1 MNMQVKRF
9 FLVIILLLSFV
20 SLSFAQEPRPIVRII
35 YLVPNDRDPQPDID
49 AKIDQMMKEVQQFY
63 ADQMEL
69 HGFGR
74 KTFLFETDVQG
85 NAVVHHRKSRFND
98 EYFLDTTDALA
109 EITTHFDQANRI
121 FVCFLDVG
129 HGNIPFGTGSVCGL
143 GGGDGRRGSM
153 IIPATG
159 DCFSSV
165 IMAHE
170 LGHVFGLQHDYRSAG
185 EGNWKYTS
193 HTLSDRMPTSFLA
206 AEWMDVIPAFNT
218 NPRPANYN
226 TTIKMLT
233 PILVSRPNT
242 FRFRFKVED
251 PDGLQQVQLHTY
263 DQAFSFYSGKFSNLR
278 DYKSLEGSRSSTVE
292 FVTDAVE
299 LDHKSVSLRSIDVHG
314 NKEHKDF
321 PINLPTLLSPP
332 EIVSVPD
339 PHLAAAIQEEIAG
352 SITTH
357 SILNL
362 ATLDVRN
369 RGITDLT
376 GLEHALSLRTLH
388 LGGNAVSDMSPLAGA
403 IQLTNLYLDGSGI
416 SDVETLAGLTQLK
429 NLNLNNNSIS
439 DLKPLTGLTQLR
451 ILYLDNNGISD
462 LKPLAGMTKM
472 IHLELKNNSISDLKP
487 LTGLTQLQILYLDNN
502 SIPDLK
508 PLAGLTK
515 MQVLNLNN
523 NNISDLKP
531 LAGLTRMQNLNL
543 NTNGISD
550 LKPLAGMTQLRVLYL
565 DNNSISDLKP
575 LAGMTKMIHLELKNN
590 SISDLKP
597 LAGLTKLAYLFLR
610 NNSISN
616 LEPLT
621 GLTQLKHIN
630 VYSNPLSYDSIN
642 THIPALQAKGIEI
655 VFSNVAHP
663 TILKVSGD
671 AQEDVVGKTLSDPFI
686 VTVQDERGQAMHGVT
701 VTFTINEG
709 EGELNP
715 TTTTTDVNG
724 NAQTTF
730 TLGSTP
736 GTSIIRATATGLK
749 TYVRFTATA
758 LPDRPVPP
766 SIATVS
772 LMPQIVESPA
782 IGEQLTF
789 SLKIADGESISG
801 YQAIVNFDATAL
813 RYVSGANGDYLP
825 SGAFFIPPKTQGNS
839 VTLAATS
846 LAGEING
853 NGTLAT
859 ITFEVVA
866 VKASTVR
873 LSDVILT
880 NSMGETTQPQTENA
894 EITEPTQLPEDVN
907 DDGVVN
913 IVDLT
918 LVATNFGATGSNAA
932 DVNDDG
938 VVNIVDL
945 TLVAAAFGNTAAA
958 PFTGS
963 LDSEIA
969 PTRADVEAWL
979 NESRQLNLSDPNFQ
993 RGIVVLES
1001 LLKALTPKM
1010 TALLPNYPNP
1020 FNPETWIPYQLAKPA
1035 DVSISIYASDGK
1047 LIRKLDLG
1055 HQPIGKYHHR
1065 SHAAH
1070 WDGKNVQG
1078 EPVASGVYFYTITA
1092 GEFSATRKML
1102 IRK

>member
-1 MNMQVKRF
+1 MNMQVKRYF
-9 FLVIILLLSFV
+9 FMLILLLSFV
-20 SLSFAQEPRPIVRII
+20 SLSFAQGPQPIVRII

-74 KTFLFETDVQG
+74 KTFLFETDAQG
-85 NAVVHHRKSRFND
+85 NAVVHHRNSRFND

-109 EITTHFDQANRI
+109 EIATHFDQANRL
-121 FVCFLDVG
+121 FVCVLDVG

-153 IIPATG
+153 MIPASG

-170 LGHVFGLQHDYRSAG
+170 LGHVFGLRHDYRSAG
-185 EGNWKYTS
+185 EGNWKYSS
-193 HTLSDRMPTSFLA
+193 HTFSDKMPTSFLA

-218 NPRPANYN
+218 NPHPANHN
-226 TTIKMLT
+226 TTIRMLT
-233 PILVSRPNT
+233 PILVSLPNT

-263 DQAFSFYSGKFSNLR
+263 DQAHSFYSGKFANLR

-292 FVTDAVE
+292 FVTDAVKLE
-299 LDHKSVSLRSIDVHG
+299 HKSVSLRSIDVHG
-314 NKEHKDF
+314 NKKHKDF
-321 PINLPTLLSPP
+321 PINLPSLLSPA

-339 PHLAAAIQEEIAG
+339 PHLAAAIKEEIAE

-362 ATLDVRN
+362 TTLDVRN

-376 GLEHALSLRTLH
+376 GLEHAISLRTLH

-403 IQLTNLYLDGSGI
+403 IQLTNLYLEDSGI
-416 SDVETLAGLTQLK
+416 SDVEMFAVLTQLK
-429 NLNLNNNSIS
+429 NL
-439 DLKPLTGLTQLR
+439 
-451 ILYLDNNGISD
+451 YL
-462 LKPLAGMTKM
+462 
-472 IHLELKNNSISDLKP
+472 E
-487 LTGLTQLQILYLDNN
+487 
-502 SIPDLK
+502 
-508 PLAGLTK
+508 
-515 MQVLNLNN
+515 
-523 NNISDLKP
+523 
-531 LAGLTRMQNLNL
+531 
-543 NTNGISD
+543 
-550 LKPLAGMTQLRVLYL
+550 
-565 DNNSISDLKP
+565 
-575 LAGMTKMIHLELKNN
+575 NN

-597 LAGLTKLAYLFLR
+597 LAGLTKLAYLYLR

-655 VFSNVAHP
+655 EFSNVAHP

-686 VTVQDERGQAMHGVT
+686 VTVQDERGQPMHGVT

-715 TTTTTDVNG
+715 TTTTADVNG

-736 GTSIIRATATGLK
+736 GRSIIRATATGLK

-758 LPDRPVPP
+758 LPDRPAPP

-772 LMPQIVESPA
+772 LMPQIVKSPA
-782 IGEQLTF
+782 IGKQLTF
-789 SLKIADGESISG
+789 SLKIADGESTAG
-801 YQAIVNFDATAL
+801 YQAIVNFDATTL

-913 IVDLT
+913 IIDLT

-938 VVNIVDL
+938 VVNIIDL
-945 TLVAAAFGNTAAA
+945 TMVAAAFGNTAAA
-958 PFTGS
+958 PIVW
-963 LDSEIA
+963 DHNSEIA
-969 PTRADVEAWL
+969 PIRADVEAWL
-979 NESRQLNLSDPNFQ
+979 KEARQLNQSDPNFQ

-1020 FNPETWIPYQLAKPA
+1020 FNPETWIPYQLAIPS
-1035 DVSISIYASDGK
+1035 DVSILIYASDGK

-1065 SHAAH
+1065 SNAAH
-1070 WDGKNVQG
+1070 WDGKNAQG
-1078 EPVASGVYFYTITA
+1078 EPVASGVYFFTFTA